1 MKLLD
6 RYILRQFTTTF
17 VMLVLG
23 LPLLFIIG
31 DVTDNI
37 DKYMDRGLAMSTL
50 ALGYVYQFPLYMVYA
65 FPIAALVA
73 TVFTIGG
80 MTRHQEITAAKAGGV
95 SFYRLFLPI
104 GAMGVVLSGVALVLT
119 DVVPITLQIRAEL
132 MGETE
137 TVGRGPRLGFVFQT
151 EREGVLSARRL
162 DPRSG
167 EMSGLVLERKAARDE
182 PGMHRVAQRAVW
194 SPDGAGWRLEQ
205 GWIRELG
212 ADGTEVVTQ
221 FDTLGLPGLVE
232 TPDELLAEGNMR
244 SGETERMRYEEI
256 SRFIQA
262 IERSGGD
269 ASSLKVDRAQ
279 KIAIPMA
286 VMVIVLFGAPLVT
299 SSNRGGA
306 AYGVGI
312 SLGITIIYMLMFRV
326 ARALGGGGAIEPVLA
341 AWSPNLL
348 FLAAAI
354 VLLSRVRT

>member
-6 RYILRQFTTTF
+6 RYILRQFTVTF
-17 VMLVLG
+17 VMLVMG

-37 DKYMDRGLAMSTL
+37 DRYMDRGVTMSTL
-50 ALGYVYQFPLYMVYA
+50 ALSYVYQFPLFVIYA
-65 FPIAALVA
+65 FPIAALVS

-104 GAMGVVLSGVALVLT
+104 GALGVVLSGVALVLT
-119 DVVPITLQIRAEL
+119 ELVPVTLQFRAEL
-132 MGETE
+132 LGETE
-137 TVGRGPRLGFVFQT
+137 TVGRGPRLSFVFQT
-151 EREGVLSARRL
+151 EREGVLSVRRL

-167 EMSGLVLERKAARDE
+167 EMTGLVLERKAAGDE
-182 PGMHRVAQRAVW
+182 PGMHRVAQRAIW
-194 SPDGAGWRLEQ
+194 SADAGGWKLEN
-205 GWIRELG
+205 GWIRELRD
-212 ADGTEVVTQ
+212 DGTEAVTQ
-221 FDTLGLPGLVE
+221 FDSIRVPGLVE
-232 TPDELLAEGNMR
+232 TPDDLLAESIGSR
-244 SGETERMRYEEI
+244 EAERMRYGEI

-269 ASSLKVDRAQ
+269 ASSLEVDRAQ
-279 KIAIPMA
+279 KIAIPAA
-286 VMVIVLFGAPLVT
+286 VMIIVLFGAPLAT

-312 SLGITIIYMLMFRV
+312 SLGITIIYMLLFRV
-326 ARALGGGGAIEPVLA
+326 ARAMGGGGAIDPVLA

-348 FLAAAI
+348 FLAAAV

>member
-6 RYILRQFTTTF
+6 RYILRQFTSTF

-37 DKYMDRGLAMSTL
+37 DKYMDRGIAMSTL

-119 DVVPITLQIRAEL
+119 ELVPVTLQIRAEL

-137 TVGRGPRLGFVFQT
+137 SVGRGPRLAFVFQT

-167 EMSGLVLERKAARDE
+167 EMSGLVLERKAAGDE
-182 PGMHRVAQRAVW
+182 PGMHRVAQRATW
-194 SPDGAGWRLEQ
+194 SAEAGGWKLEN
-205 GWIRELG
+205 GWIRELRE
-212 ADGTEVVTQ
+212 DGTEEVMQ
-221 FDTLGLPGLVE
+221 FDSIRVPGLVE
-232 TPDELLAEGNMR
+232 TPDDLLAESIGSR
-244 SGETERMRYEEI
+244 EAERMRYAEI

-269 ASSLKVDRAQ
+269 ASSLEVDRAQ
-279 KIAIPMA
+279 KIAIPAA
-286 VMVIVLFGAPLVT
+286 VMIIVLFGAPLAT

-348 FLAAAI
+348 FLAAAV
-354 VLLSRVRT
+354 VLISRVRT